1 MSPCS
6 PSVAPGT
13 YSPAMKIRYRV
24 LGLLVLASVICYVD
38 RVCISV
44 AGPSMQE
51 DLGLSLEQ
59 WGWVLGAFVVSYG
72 AFEIPIGAYCDRVGP
87 RRVLTRI
94 VLSWSLFTA
103 LTGVAQSF
111 RQLLAVRFVFGAF
124 EAGAFP
130 SFSAAIMRW
139 FPRTE
144 RARAQSA
151 VWMATRLGGAL
162 APLLVIPIQQAFGWR
177 ASFFVFGA
185 VGVVWA
191 VAWFFWFRDRPSDVP
206 GITESE
212 LSELAPAEE
221 SAGVHTAK
229 FQWSVFKKPTMWWL
243 MAMYYANAWC
253 GFFYLSWMYTFLV
266 RGRGFTPQELLALSW
281 LPFLLGAGANL
292 IGGWASDALVRRHGL
307 KFGRQVVGFF
317 GLAAATAFLAL
328 TIFTE
333 HKVLTVVWL
342 ALAYA
347 CSDLALPVAWAVCLD
362 VGGKQTGTVTA
373 AMNTAGQLGA
383 FCTTVAFGYLVGAF
397 GSYNAPLVPIA
408 LMSAA
413 GAFAW
418 LRIDATKRV
427 SD

>member
-1 MSPCS
+1 
-6 PSVAPGT
+6 
-13 YSPAMKIRYRV
+13 MKIRYRV
-24 LGLLVLASVICYVD
+24 LGLLVVASIITYVD
-38 RVCISV
+38 RICISV
-44 AGPSMQE
+44 AGTSIQE

-72 AFEIPIGAYCDRVGP
+72 ALEIPIGAYCDRVGP

-94 VLSWSLFTA
+94 VVTWSLFTA

-111 RQLLAVRFVFGAF
+111 RQLLVIRFLFGAG

-139 FPRTE
+139 FPQTE

-162 APLLVIPIQQAFGWR
+162 APLLVIPIQQAYGWR

-185 VGVVWA
+185 AGLVWA
-191 VAWFFWFRDRPSDVP
+191 AAWYFWFRDHPAETPV
-206 GITESE
+206 ITKEE
-212 LSELAPAEE
+212 LSELTPSVEPAGGH
-221 SAGVHTAK
+221 AAK
-229 FQWSVFKKPTMWWL
+229 LQWSVFKKPTMWWL

-253 GFFYLSWMYTFLV
+253 GFFYLSWMYTFLI
-266 RGRGFTPQELLALSW
+266 RGRGFTPNELLALSW

-307 KFGRQVVGFF
+307 KFGRRAVGFC
-317 GLAAATAFLAL
+317 GLAAATGFLAL

-333 HKVLTVVWL
+333 HKVWTVVWL
-342 ALAYA
+342 ALAYGS
-347 CSDLALPVAWAVCLD
+347 SDLALPVAWAVCLD
-362 VGGKQTGTVTA
+362 VGGKHTGTVTA

-383 FCTTVAFGYLVGAF
+383 FCTTVCFGYLVSAF
-397 GSYNAPLVPIA
+397 GTYNAPLVPIA
-408 LMSAA
+408 VMSAV
-413 GAFAW
+413 GAMAW
-418 LRIDATKRV
+418 LQIDATKRV
-427 SD
+427 AD

>member
-1 MSPCS
+1 
-6 PSVAPGT
+6 
-13 YSPAMKIRYRV
+13 MKIRYRV
-24 LGLLVLASVICYVD
+24 LGLLVLASIITYVD
-38 RVCISV
+38 RICISV
-44 AGPSMQE
+44 AGTSIQE

-72 AFEIPIGAYCDRVGP
+72 ALEIPIGAYCDKVGP

-111 RQLLAVRFVFGAF
+111 RQLLVFRFLFGAM

-139 FPRTE
+139 FPQIE
-144 RARAQSA
+144 RARAQSV

-162 APLLVIPIQQAFGWR
+162 APLLVIPIQQALGWR
-177 ASFFVFGA
+177 VSFFLFGS

-191 VAWFFWFRDRPSDVP
+191 AAWYFWFRDRPAETP
-206 GITESE
+206 GITEQE
-212 LSELAPAEE
+212 LSELPPAVE
-221 SAGVHTAK
+221 SASGHAGK

-243 MAMYYANAWC
+243 MTMYYANAWC

-307 KFGRQVVGFF
+307 KFGRRAVGFF
-317 GLAAATAFLAL
+317 GLAAATAFLVL

-333 HKVLTVVWL
+333 HKVWTVVWL

-347 CSDLALPVAWAVCLD
+347 SSDLALPIAWAVCLD
-362 VGGKQTGTVTA
+362 VGGKHAGTVTA

-397 GSYNAPLVPIA
+397 GTYNAPLFPIA
-408 LMSAA
+408 LMSAI
-413 GAFAW
+413 GAVAW
-418 LRIDATKRV
+418 LRIDATRRV
-427 SD
+427 AD